1 MVETKTEPKKLS
13 RIQQRNRDLITDAG
27 LDVFSQYGF
36 RGATLD
42 QIAEASGLSKPNI
55 LYYFTGKED
64 IYVTLL
70 TRILDGWLDPLDELD
85 PNGDPVSEI
94 VAYVERKMEMT
105 RKFPRESRLFAN
117 EIIQGGTRVLD
128 HIAADIKPQV
138 DAKIAVIQGWI
149 DTGQLAQMDARHLL
163 TSIWA
168 TTQHYADF
176 DAQIQLFLGE
186 GDQVLNE
193 GTEFLTALFRKALQP
208 G

>member
-1 MVETKTEPKKLS
+1 MVEHKTEPKKLS

-27 LDVFSQYGF
+27 LNVFSQYGF

-70 TRILDGWLDPLDELD
+70 NRILDGWLDPLDELD
-85 PNGDPVSEI
+85 PTGDPVSEI
-94 VAYVERKMEMT
+94 VAYVERKMEMS
-105 RKFPRESRLFAN
+105 RKYPRESRLFAN

-128 HIAADIKPQV
+128 HIEADIKPQI

-149 DTGQLAQMDARHLL
+149 DAGQLAQMDARHLL

-176 DAQIQLFLGE
+176 EAQTQLFLGE

-193 GTEFLTALFRKALQP
+193 GTAFLTALFRKALQP

>member
-1 MVETKTEPKKLS
+1 MVELKTEPKKLS

-27 LDVFSQYGF
+27 LNVFSQYGF

-70 TRILDGWLDPLDELD
+70 NRILDGWLDPLDELD
-85 PNGDPVSEI
+85 PNGDPISEI
-94 VAYVERKMEMT
+94 VAYVERKMEMS
-105 RKFPRESRLFAN
+105 RKYPRESRLFAN

-128 HIAADIKPQV
+128 HIEVDIKPQI

-149 DTGQLAQMDARHLL
+149 DTGQLAQVDARHLL

-176 DAQIQLFLGE
+176 EAQTQLFLGD
-186 GDQVLNE
+186 GDRVLTE